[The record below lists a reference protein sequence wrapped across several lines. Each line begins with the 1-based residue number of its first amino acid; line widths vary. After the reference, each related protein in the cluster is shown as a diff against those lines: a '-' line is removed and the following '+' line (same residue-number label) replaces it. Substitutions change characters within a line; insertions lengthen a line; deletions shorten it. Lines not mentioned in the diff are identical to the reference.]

1 MCLDSCLSVSGR
13 HASFFPHQVASL
25 KRRARPDVKTMTEKI
40 AKRGTNATHRT
51 GIRVGVGYGWMKV
64 DEKAPQN
71 GRAVLADVFWKT
83 IQKAFEAKH
92 PGFEKSNQAKVDF
105 SRLRA
110 SHGKIIWT
118 SVLERIRNSDILIFD
133 VAMSPE
139 APALAGKEL
148 SGQTLQQIVSEMAK
162 GGNIFNANVLIE
174 IGVAIALDKRI
185 MLLCP
190 EKWRQFLPSDLKG
203 YMWTFYNWGGN
214 GKEIKRCFVDEYGMQ
229 NGYIGMLREVLD
241 EKQKQEKREKKD

>member
-1 MCLDSCLSVSGR
+1 M
-13 HASFFPHQVASL
+13 A
-25 KRRARPDVKTMTEKI
+25 EKI
-40 AKRGTNATHRT
+40 SKVGTKASHRT

-64 DEKAPQN
+64 DEKAPKN

-118 SVLERIRNSDILIFD
+118 SVLERIKNSDILIFD

-139 APALAGKEL
+139 ASSFDGKDP
-148 SGQTLQQIVSEMAK
+148 SGESLQQIIKKMK
-162 GGNIFNANVLIE
+162 DGGNLFNANVLIE

-190 EKWRQFLPSDLKG
+190 EEWRHFLPSDLKG
-203 YMWTFYNWGGN
+203 YMWTFYNWGGS

-241 EKQKQEKREKKD
+241 EKRKQEKREKKD